1 MLSGALDELWCKY
14 RKRLNTCR
22 QDVSEDNV
30 HELRI
35 STRRLLAL
43 IELLRTLHPQ
53 ATLGKLRKTLKHQ
66 LDGFDELRDT
76 QVMLLEIANGM
87 LALPDLAPFL
97 SYLQQREQQLF
108 QETGPHI
115 ASLRQGR
122 LRRKIQKAGRRIKT
136 HSSKTDLNTAVLNA
150 IDKVYA
156 TALQRY
162 LAITV
167 DDLASIHHLRIPL
180 KKLRYLLASVPAMVP
195 DLPENHLRNLQDYL
209 TRMGDIQ
216 NSAVLLR
223 ALELFFVD
231 GVPEEIQ
238 QYYRKQQRALID
250 EFIEHRGEIF
260 GLWRSTPDQALPWQ
274 AEHSGSAPWRNRP

>member
-1 MLSGALDELWCKY
+1 MGGALDSLWCKY
-14 RKRLNTCR
+14 RKRLKTCR

-76 QVMLLEIANGM
+76 QVMLLEIANSM
-87 LALPDLAPFL
+87 QLLPELAPFL
-97 SYLQQREQQLF
+97 SYLQQRERQLL

-115 ASLRQGR
+115 ASLRQGW
-122 LRRKIQKAGRRIKT
+122 LRRKIQKAGRCFKT
-136 HSSKTDLNTAVLNA
+136 RTAKTDLNTAVLNA

-156 TALQRY
+156 TALERY
-162 LAITV
+162 LAIAA

-180 KKLRYLLASVPAMVP
+180 KKLRYMLASVRSMIP
-195 DLPENHLRNLQDYL
+195 DLPENHSHYLQNYL

-216 NSAVLLR
+216 NSAVLIR
-223 ALELFFVD
+223 ALEFFFVD

-238 QYYRKQQRALID
+238 QYYCRQQQALIG
-250 EFIEHRGEIF
+250 EFMEHRGEIF
-260 GLWRSTPDQALPWQ
+260 GFWRSTPDQALPWQ
-274 AEHSGSAPWRNRP
+274 TGDLG